1 MRKRKRAR
9 QPKAEQAASIEPPLA
24 SFPLV
29 GSDVLDVVGSRGAA
43 KREMH
48 DVIHAPDDG
57 IAEVALGPHEGA
69 SVSFRPDPTIGD
81 AGADFAEE
89 FGGNYLRSATTG
101 EDMSEL
107 ENPPEGDATE
117 IAGPFVIETPPPE
130 PAHIR
135 RRHSSH
141 ASRARGARGAASR
154 AGKPGRSA

>member
-1 MRKRKRAR
+1 MRKRRR
-9 QPKAEQAASIEPPLA
+9 TREPKIERNTSIEPPPV

-29 GSDVLDVVGSRGAA
+29 GSDVLDVVGSGGVM

-48 DVIHAPDDG
+48 DVIHSPDDG
-57 IAEVALGPHEGA
+57 IAEVALGPQQGA
-69 SVSFRPDPTIGD
+69 SVSFRPDPEVGD

-101 EDMSEL
+101 EDVSEL

-117 IAGPFVIETPPPE
+117 IGGPFVIEPPPPE
-130 PAHIR
+130 PVHRRHR
-135 RRHSSH
+135 RRSSTRP
-141 ASRARGARGAASR
+141 AARGAASR